1 MNEAPITPN
10 LEYLNQVL
18 RERNLTPRQLSKLL
32 FGDGTHR
39 NIIKEITAKPDI
51 RASTVVRLC
60 RALNISMDS
69 LYQNDIDGLKNQTI
83 NGIGIVTNSNHVK
96 IDMADLRAEN
106 KTLKLLI
113 AEKDKRIEE
122 MQKHNDQLGRR
133 LDLLIQLGQK
143 KDS

>member
-39 NIIKEITAKPDI
+39 NIIKEITTKPDI

-60 RALNISMDS
+60 RALNISIDS

>member
-39 NIIKEITAKPDI
+39 NIIKEITTKPDI

-96 IDMADLRAEN
+96 INMADLRAEN

>member
-18 RERNLTPRQLSKLL
+18 RERNLTPRQLSKML

-39 NIIKEITAKPDI
+39 NIIKEITTKPDI

-60 RALNISMDS
+60 RVLNISMDS

>member
-18 RERNLTPRQLSKLL
+18 RERNLTPRQLSKML

-39 NIIKEITAKPDI
+39 NIIKEITTKPDI

-60 RALNISMDS
+60 RVLNISMDS
-69 LYQNDIDGLKNQTI
+69 LYQNDIDVLKNQTI

>member
-39 NIIKEITAKPDI
+39 NIIKEITTKPDI

-83 NGIGIVTNSNHVK
+83 NGIGIVTNSNHVR
-96 IDMADLRAEN
+96 INLADLRAEN

>member
-39 NIIKEITAKPDI
+39 NIIKEITTKPDI

>member
-18 RERNLTPRQLSKLL
+18 RDRNLTPRQLSKLL

-39 NIIKEITAKPDI
+39 NIIKEITTKPDI

>member
-32 FGDGTHR
+32 FGDETHR
-39 NIIKEITAKPDI
+39 NIIKEITTKPDI

>member
-18 RERNLTPRQLSKLL
+18 RDRNLTPRQLSKML

-39 NIIKEITAKPDI
+39 NIIKEITTKPDI

-60 RALNISMDS
+60 RTLNISMDS